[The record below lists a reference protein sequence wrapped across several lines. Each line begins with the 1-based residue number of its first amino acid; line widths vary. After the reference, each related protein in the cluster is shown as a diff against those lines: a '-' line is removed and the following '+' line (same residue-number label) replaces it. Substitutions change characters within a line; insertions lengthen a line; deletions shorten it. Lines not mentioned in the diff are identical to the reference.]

1 MVAAWVAVGVGQG
14 LQIHLQPALHVEGL
28 EGQCLPPHLQLEL
41 AELQRPEQHEQQ
53 PLLLHAGLSLA
64 LEPPEVQLHRQHWQ
78 LILLLQLQEQ
88 LHFEH
93 ELQLLLYRLH
103 LLLPLPLVHP
113 QGKAVHLSML
123 LGLHEAQHHGLKRCA
138 KLPRVQS

>member
-1 MVAAWVAVGVGQG
+1 MAAAWVAVGVGQG

-41 AELQRPEQHEQQ
+41 AELQRPEQQ

-88 LHFEH
+88 LSMSCSCCCIAFIRCFPF
-93 ELQLLLYRLH
+93 RLRIRRGR
-103 LLLPLPLVHP
+103 
-113 QGKAVHLSML
+113 QCTCQCCWASMRLSIT
-123 LGLHEAQHHGLKRCA
+123 A
-138 KLPRVQS
+138 